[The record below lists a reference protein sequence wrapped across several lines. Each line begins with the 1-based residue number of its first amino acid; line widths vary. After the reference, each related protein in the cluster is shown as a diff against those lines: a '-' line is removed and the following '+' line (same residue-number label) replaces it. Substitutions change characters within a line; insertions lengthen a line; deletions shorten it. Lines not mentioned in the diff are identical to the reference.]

1 MKLWMGNMAP
11 DTSDEEIKD
20 LVKKYA
26 PDLTCTSIE
35 RVEGTGSRPGAMLEL
50 AGGGMGAIENLSRRL
65 NGIYWKERSLVCS
78 KLGL

>member
-26 PDLTCTSIE
+26 PDLTCSSIE